1 MKIVVITP
9 VKDEEWVLD
18 RFLWACSRF
27 ADHILILDQQS
38 SDKSLEICSRHPKVT
53 VLSNPSTQYDE
64 SLRSELLVEGARR
77 LFGEGNLLVAFDA
90 DEIPT
95 YPSLDERVWTNLK
108 KLPSGTHICFEKPE
122 MFSLPNRCVRTVST
136 FPYGFIDDGSSME
149 GCLIHSRRTP
159 GNPANPH
166 YYSSSIILMHFAR
179 VRWQEYCV
187 RQVVYCMIENIRK
200 SKSHRVR
207 TCYYAPEFFTRFGS
221 DSSVAIPIEWTTGY
235 QAAGVDILG
244 FSSSRFN
251 AFHLRVLRLFAE
263 HGVEQFKFD
272 PIWWEAWEE
281 ARQHFLQKGVSGLP
295 QFSISDQ
302 DLFTRFIICS
312 LTKFYSLCNSFCTF
326 FRKLIAIKGKTTI

>member
-27 ADHILILDQQS
+27 ADHVLILDQHS
-38 SDKSLEICSRHPKVT
+38 TDKSLEICSRYPKVK
-53 VLSNPSTQYDE
+53 VLSNPSTEYDE
-64 SLRSELLVEGARR
+64 SLRSKLLVEGARR

-108 KLPSGTHICFEKPE
+108 KLPPGTHICFEKPE

-136 FPYGFIDDGSSME
+136 FPYSFIDDGSSME

-179 VRWQEYCV
+179 VRWQEYCA

-200 SKSHRVR
+200 TKNHRVR

-221 DSSVAIPIEWTTGY
+221 DSCVAIPIEWTTGY
-235 QAAGVDILG
+235 VEAGVDILG
-244 FSSSRFN
+244 YTSSRFN
-251 AFHLRVLRLFAE
+251 GFHLRALRLFAE
-263 HGVEQFKFD
+263 HGVKRFKFD
-272 PIWWEAWEE
+272 PIWWESWEE
-281 ARQHFLQKGVSGLP
+281 ARLYFLKVGASGIP
-295 QFSISDQ
+295 QSPIRQ
-302 DLFTRFIICS
+302 PTPFTRFIIFI
-312 LTKFYSLCNSFCTF
+312 LTGLYSLCNIVSTL
-326 FRKLIAIKGKTTI
+326 FRKIIAINGKTAI